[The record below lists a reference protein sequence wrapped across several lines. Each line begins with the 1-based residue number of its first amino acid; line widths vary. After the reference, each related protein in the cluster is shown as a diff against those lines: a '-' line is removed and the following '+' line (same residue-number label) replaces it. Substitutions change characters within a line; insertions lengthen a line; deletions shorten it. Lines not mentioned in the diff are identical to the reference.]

1 MKSVLSGILCGIVA
15 VLFGVG
21 VFFTIS
27 AATNNDKVFATVAK
41 AAGSHSSHHVKFF
54 GGNSNTSVEK
64 KVNEW
69 IEEMNSDPN
78 FNIINIEF
86 DMDTRNPAYFD
97 VMVWYEV

>member
-27 AATNNDKVFATVAK
+27 AATNNDKVFTTVAK
-41 AAGSHSSHHVKFF
+41 AAGSHSSHHVKFI
-54 GGNSNTSVEK
+54 GGNGNTSVEK

-69 IEEMNSDPN
+69 IEEMNSDPD

-86 DMDTRNPAYFD
+86 DMDTRNPTYID

>member
-15 VLFGVG
+15 VLFGIG

-27 AATNNDKVFATVAK
+27 AATNNDKVFTTVAR
-41 AAGSHSSHHVKFF
+41 AAGSHSSHHVKFL
-54 GGNSNTSVEK
+54 GANTNTNIEK

-69 IEEMNSDPN
+69 IDEMNSDPD

-86 DMDTRNPAYFD
+86 DIDGRSPSWID
-97 VMVWYEV
+97 VMIWYEV